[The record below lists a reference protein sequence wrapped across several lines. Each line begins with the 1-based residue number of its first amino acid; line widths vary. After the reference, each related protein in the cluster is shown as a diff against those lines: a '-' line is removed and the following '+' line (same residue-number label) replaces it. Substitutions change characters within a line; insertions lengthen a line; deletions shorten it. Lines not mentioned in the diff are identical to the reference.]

1 MERYTLQ
8 YDQKV
13 FGIRVKTFPLGIGEA
28 FGSLAE
34 MISEGYDRS
43 YYGLSQISDAEII
56 YIAAAEEKYEGE
68 AQKYNCEEYTIEK
81 GEYLMELIRDWRK
94 KTDSIKDVFHEMMQD
109 SRFDNTSQCIEWY
122 KDDDEMLCLVKSK
135 M

>member
-1 MERYTLQ
+1 MEKYTLSN
-8 YDQKV
+8 DKKV

-43 YYGLSQISDAEII
+43 YYGIGQMMNNEVV

-68 AQKYNCEEYTIEK
+68 AEKYNCESYTIEK
-81 GEYLMELIRDWRK
+81 GEYLIEMIRDWRQ
-94 KTDSIKDVFHEMMQD
+94 KTDSIKDVFNEMMRD
-109 SRFDNTSQCIEWY
+109 TRFDNTQPCIEWY

-135 M
+135 K